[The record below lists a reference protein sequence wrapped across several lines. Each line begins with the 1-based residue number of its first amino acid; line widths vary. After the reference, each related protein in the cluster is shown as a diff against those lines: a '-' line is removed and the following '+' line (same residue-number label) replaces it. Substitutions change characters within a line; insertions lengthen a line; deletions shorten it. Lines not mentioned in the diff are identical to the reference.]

1 MIHSKLLC
9 PFFFKFIG
17 ERERERE
24 RERARARE
32 QGGAERERETEPEA
46 GSRLQAVSTEPHV
59 GLELMN
65 GEIMT

>member
-1 MIHSKLLC
+1 MQGEVE
-9 PFFFKFIG
+9 G

-24 RERARARE
+24 KISSKLCTVS
-32 QGGAERERETEPEA
+32 AE
-46 GSRLQAVSTEPHV
+46 SVV